1 MNSVLAPVEL
11 EVVTEHLEIGGWKA
25 QKRDSSW
32 RHIWVLFNSKMLIAE
47 ISRMYALIDGKIA
60 TMKVRETGAAGVERL
75 EILLCPIIYGCDHFG
90 LKITAGNFGND
101 NHLLHRLLPPECIT
115 AIAMRSSGH
124 AATGP
129 CTLVTDQEN
138 IKPKQKYSLLSI
150 SLSFPPSLSLFPL
163 IAPNSH
169 MRTLKLT

>member
-1 MNSVLAPVEL
+1 M
-11 EVVTEHLEIGGWKA
+11 TEHLEIGGWSSE
-25 QKRDSSW
+25 KRFKLEA
-32 RHIWVLFNSKMLIAE
+32 HLGVISKMLIAE

-101 NHLLHRLLPPECIT
+101 NHLFTVSRLRECIT

-129 CTLVTDQEN
+129 CTVVTDQEN
-138 IKPKQKYSLLSI
+138 VKPKQKYSLSLHL
-150 SLSFPPSLSLFPL
+150 SLSFPHHPL
-163 IAPNSH
+163 TLTCVH
-169 MRTLKLT
+169 LKLT